1 MEFALIIYAIDLLGK
16 FSSLIFG
23 LLITFGSLMA
33 IIFIIFL
40 GEFNN
45 EKYIKPLKTT
55 ALALT
60 VCTAL
65 FVITPSKQTAYMML
79 GAYAAQKTVESSI
92 GQDILKIIEMKI
104 KEEINEETKKVMK

>member
-1 MEFALIIYAIDLLGK
+1 MEFALIIYAIDFLGK

-23 LLITFGSLMA
+23 LLITLGSLLA

-55 ALALT
+55 ALALS

-65 FVITPSKQTAYMML
+65 FVVTPSKQTSYMML
-79 GAYAAQKTVESSI
+79 GAYATQKTVESSI
-92 GQDILKIIEMKI
+92 GQDILKLIEMKI
-104 KEEINEETKKVMK
+104 KEEIDKETKRITR